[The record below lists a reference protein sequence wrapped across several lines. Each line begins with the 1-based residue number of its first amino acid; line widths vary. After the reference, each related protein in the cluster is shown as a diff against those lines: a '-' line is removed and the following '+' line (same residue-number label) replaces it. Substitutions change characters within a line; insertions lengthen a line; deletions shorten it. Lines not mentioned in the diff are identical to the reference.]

1 MFVTNIKFC
10 AQRQNVR
17 AISSSFFPKILIY
30 LVSHWQNPETVLIM
44 ALCKISSDEHLLI
57 KVLHEFHLYRVSLF
71 GNATSALGKLR
82 KQVTNFT
89 TKNPPN
95 CPELGDIV
103 SQLTLADLNR
113 ALYRCEQEERDETK
127 GASGAY
133 NIPAFG
139 PVVYCGLQGK
149 YLF

>member
-1 MFVTNIKFC
+1 MLVTNFKFC
-10 AQRQNVR
+10 AHRQNVR
-17 AISSSFFPKILIY
+17 AISSPIFRKFLIY
-30 LVSHWQNPETVLIM
+30 LVSHWQNPETVVTV
-44 ALCKISSDEHLLI
+44 ALCKISSDKHLLI
-57 KVLHEFHLYRVSLF
+57 KVLRKFHLYRVSLC

-89 TKNPPN
+89 TKTAPN
-95 CPELGDIV
+95 NPELVDIV

-113 ALYRCEQEERDETK
+113 ALYRCEEEERDETK

-133 NIPAFG
+133 NIPGFG

>member
-1 MFVTNIKFC
+1 MGIV
-10 AQRQNVR
+10 
-17 AISSSFFPKILIY
+17 
-30 LVSHWQNPETVLIM
+30 

-57 KVLHEFHLYRVSLF
+57 KVLRESHLYRVSLCE
-71 GNATSALGKLR
+71 NATSALGKLH

-89 TKNPPN
+89 TKTAPN

-113 ALYRCEQEERDETK
+113 ALYRCEEEERDETK

-133 NIPAFG
+133 NIPGFG
-139 PVVYCGLQGK
+139 PVVYCGLQGT

>member
-1 MFVTNIKFC
+1 MH
-10 AQRQNVR
+10 RQNVR
-17 AISSSFFPKILIY
+17 AISSPFFPKILIY
-30 LVSHWQNPETVLIM
+30 LVSHWQNPETVVIM
-44 ALCKISSDEHLLI
+44 APCEISSDELLLI
-57 KVLHEFHLYRVSLF
+57 KVLHEFHLYRVSLC

-89 TKNPPN
+89 TKTAPN
-95 CPELGDIV
+95 YPELGDIV
-103 SQLTLADLNR
+103 SHLTLADLNR
-113 ALYRCEQEERDETK
+113 ALYRCEEEERDETK

-133 NIPAFG
+133 NIPGFG